1 MSVIP
6 TAFNQGLGYIPV
18 TLENCSNNSEGTV
31 TYTDAPDYE
40 LQHDVSG
47 TPTTITRLNVDNFTT
62 ESVTL
67 TTGVINNHF
76 QNSYLRLLGQ
86 YTTNL
91 DFNIALWFNGHV
103 RYQASEFGGGH
114 RFYIKDT
121 TNNTVI
127 EQIFQ
132 IAPGEIVASRPIR
145 MEGNNQIQF
154 PTGKVW
160 NPSNNAYLGI
170 RGDNT
175 VIPYNI
181 ACNIDGSMSYIA
193 VDTPGHQFFVHDTA
207 SGANVQKLALTGSSV
222 QVYDTLVLND
232 SAQIQTD
239 NDLTFNELNSGVQGT
254 KGVISWTNFG
264 QVLGYRSPSTLEP
277 YLRIVN
283 KLAQQAGEPYNIQLE
298 ENAVRINT
306 DNNSDAGEITF
317 EVEQQTVAAIVNAGL
332 VVQSN
337 KEIYYKGQT
346 LDQRFTAQS
355 FALPIGYT
363 TVFSTRPSDQDNG
376 YPGWRM
382 FNASVFGGNP
392 NGRVFGFDNEVEWP
406 LKASSNAEP
415 TISEY
420 GANVTNTSGVKS
432 AINFQINT
440 NTSTTYSR
448 YFGLSNN
455 AYAGWWNI
463 RVSLAY
469 QNTSSS
475 TNNVPMIRLRTGLLP
490 VNSGPAATTEL
501 PQTSRGMGV
510 CIHGITDLIA
520 EGPVYLGSTATKVY
534 ISTLFE
540 KGTMSTPPA
549 WNDQALESEHWGN
562 SINISCT
569 FLGNTGINNE
579 TVTVLP

>member
-103 RYQASEFGGGH
+103 RYQSSEFGGGH

-121 TNNTVI
+121 TANTVT

-145 MEGNNQIQF
+145 MEGNNQVQF
-154 PTGKVW
+154 PTGRIYT
-160 NPSNNAYLGI
+160 PSNNAYLGI

-207 SGANVQKLALTGSSV
+207 TGANVQKLALTGNSV

-239 NDLTFNELNSGVQGT
+239 NDVTFNELNSGVQGT

-264 QVLGYRSPSTLEP
+264 QVLGYRAPSTLEP

-283 KLAQQAGEPYNIQLE
+283 RLAQQAGEPYNIQLE

-317 EVEQQTVAAIVNAGL
+317 QVERQNVAAIINAGL

-346 LDQRFTAQS
+346 LDQRFTPQN
-355 FALPIGYT
+355 FALPVGYT
-363 TVFSTRPSDQDNG
+363 AVLSTRGTSNG
-376 YPGWRM
+376 FPGWVM
-382 FNASVFGGNP
+382 NNVVFPGGGP
-392 NGRVFGFDNEVEWP
+392 SGRLFGLDNEVEWP
-406 LKASSNAEP
+406 VSGSLNAET

-420 GANVTNTSGVKS
+420 GANITNLVLNTKS
-432 AINFQINT
+432 AINFQVIGN
-440 NTSTTYSR
+440 NSTYAR
-448 YFGLSNN
+448 YFSLTNDI
-455 AYAGWWNI
+455 YAGWWNI
-463 RVSLAY
+463 RVSLVY
-469 QNTSSS
+469 QDTSSS
-475 TNNVPMIRLRTGLLP
+475 NNFVPMIRLR
-490 VNSGPAATTEL
+490 SGGQPIGQEIGATTEL
-501 PQTSRGMGV
+501 PQTSRGFGLG
-510 CIHGITDLIA
+510 IHDICELVA
-520 EGPVYLGSTATKVY
+520 EGPVYMPNTGTKYY

-540 KGTMSTPPA
+540 RASTTTPPD
-549 WNDQALESEHWGN
+549 WGDDALESEYWGN
-562 SINISCT
+562 SINIQCT